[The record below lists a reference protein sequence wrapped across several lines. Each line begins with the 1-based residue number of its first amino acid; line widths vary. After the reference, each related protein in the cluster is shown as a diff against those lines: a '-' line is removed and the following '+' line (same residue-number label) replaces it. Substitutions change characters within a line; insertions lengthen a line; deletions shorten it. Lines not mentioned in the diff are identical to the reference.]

1 MPARMYGKGMKRAA
15 ASKSKSYGR
24 SRRKK
29 VAKKT
34 MAKKTSVKTVMAT
47 ARSY

>member
-1 MPARMYGKGMKRAA
+1 MPKNYGYGVKPAK
-15 ASKSKSYGR
+15 ASMSKKFGR

-34 MAKKTSVKTVMAT
+34 MAKKTGVKTVMST